1 MRMAPTIEQLQC
13 KGTGCRLVYRH
24 RSAGQAFAAERPGV
38 MRPAAAPSAAGSF
51 AVRDK
56 VSCLPLKGWSEGLAG
71 DLYPF

>member
-1 MRMAPTIEQLQC
+1 
-13 KGTGCRLVYRH
+13 
-24 RSAGQAFAAERPGV
+24 

-71 DLYPF
+71 DLYPFETPEQVRGMESV